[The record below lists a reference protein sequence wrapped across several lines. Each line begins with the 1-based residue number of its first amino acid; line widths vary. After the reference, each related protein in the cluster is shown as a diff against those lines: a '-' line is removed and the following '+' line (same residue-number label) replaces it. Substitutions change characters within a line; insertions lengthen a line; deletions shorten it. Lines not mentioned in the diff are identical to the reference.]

1 MKLQKTFNKKW
12 RTLQFKNNFKIL
24 FHNKHKLM
32 NRKYLLKSVCS
43 ENIKAR
49 WTWKSGCLKKNKY
62 IPWEQVKNNNL
73 GNN

>member
-1 MKLQKTFNKKW
+1 
-12 RTLQFKNNFKIL
+12 
-24 FHNKHKLM
+24 M